1 MTNATILIV
10 LNTLTLLKH
19 GSHRLNCPH
28 CGGSAI
34 QLSLADETGI
44 ICVWGCVEGMET
56 KSIPLAKLAEALL
69 LWNPQ
74 D

>member
-1 MTNATILIV
+1 MNATILIA

-19 GSHRLNCPH
+19 GSQRLQCPR

-34 QLSLADETGI
+34 QLALADETGI
-44 ICVWGCVEGMET
+44 ICVWGCVEGMDE
-56 KSIPLAKLAEALL
+56 KSIPLAKLAEAIM
-69 LWNPQ
+69 LWNLQ